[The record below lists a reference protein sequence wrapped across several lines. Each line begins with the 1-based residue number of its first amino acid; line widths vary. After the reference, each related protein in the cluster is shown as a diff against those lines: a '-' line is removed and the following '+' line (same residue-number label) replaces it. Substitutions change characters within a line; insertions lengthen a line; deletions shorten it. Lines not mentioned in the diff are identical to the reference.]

1 MVDFTDANGIVNMAL
16 SNIGAA
22 PTENYLTE
30 DTTESKQA
38 RVWYDYSRRIVLEAF
53 DWNFA
58 RKRQTATLH
67 SDTISET
74 STDPLAGVWS
84 FRYQYPGDALVIR
97 KMQNPNA
104 PPGDA
109 FPFEIETS
117 LDGSEKTIVTDV
129 EDAVIVYTWDQE
141 TVSTFSGL
149 FVLAL
154 SHLLGHH
161 MAFAITRKRK
171 IKADELQIYRGLLP
185 GAEALSANEAVGK
198 PPRDAEWIRG
208 RQ

>member
-1 MVDFTDANGIVNMAL
+1 MVDFISANGIVNMAL
-16 SNIGAA
+16 SHLGAA

-30 DTTESKQA
+30 NTTESKQA
-38 RVWYDYSRRIVLEAF
+38 RVWYDYSRITVLEAF

-58 RKRQTATLH
+58 RKRMTAQLH

-84 FRYQYPGDALVIR
+84 YRYQYPGDALVIR
-97 KMQNPNA
+97 KLQNSGA

-109 FPFEIETS
+109 SPFEVETS
-117 LDGSEKTIVTDV
+117 LDGSQKTIVTDV

-141 TVSTFSGL
+141 AVSTFSGL
-149 FVLAL
+149 FVLAF

-161 MAFAITRKRK
+161 MAFAVTRKRR
-171 IKADELQIYRGLLP
+171 IKADELKIYQGILP
-185 GAEALSANEAVGK
+185 GAEALSANEAVEK
-198 PPRDAEWIRG
+198 PPREAEWTRG
-208 RQ
+208 RL